1 VDVRPHLS
9 DLVVPFPFDARRVL
23 GRTAWVENIRD
34 IARGEQRDDQE
45 AGLIRSFRDAIGA

>member
-1 VDVRPHLS
+1 MYW
-9 DLVVPFPFDARRVL
+9 

-45 AGLIRSFRDAIGA
+45 DGRIRLFRDAIGA